1 MCTGKHLVRLRD
13 GLAREAPHFF
23 DRVVVVQSQRFRGGQ
38 TVPQLSEACGSTG
51 ALLGVAGVR
60 TDSLERARALLK
72 DVAPI
77 LGRVRRAQRNML
89 RAQRRGAAVG

>member
-13 GLAREAPHFF
+13 GLAREAPHLF
-23 DRVVVVQSQRFRGGQ
+23 DGLVVVEPQRFSGGQ
-38 TVPQLSEACGSTG
+38 TIPQLGQPGRRAG
-51 ALLGVAGVR
+51 ALLGVDAVR
-60 TDSLERARALLK
+60 ADGLERVRALLEN
-72 DVAPI
+72 VAPI

>member
-13 GLAREAPHFF
+13 GLAREAPNFF
-23 DRVVVVQSQRFRGGQ
+23 DRVVVVESQRLRGGEA
-38 TVPQLSEACGSTG
+38 VPQLGEARGGPS

-60 TDSLERARALLK
+60 ADGLERNRALLEN
-72 DVAPI
+72 VAPI

-89 RAQRRGAAVG
+89 RAQSCSAAVG

>member
-1 MCTGKHLVRLRD
+1 LCTGKHLVRLRD
-13 GLAREAPHFF
+13 GLAREAPHLF

-38 TVPQLSEACGSTG
+38 TVPQLGEARGRAG

-60 TDSLERARALLK
+60 ADGLERNRALLE

-77 LGRVRRAQRNML
+77 LGRVRRAQSHVL
-89 RAQRRGAAVG
+89 RAQSCSAAVG

>member
-1 MCTGKHLVRLRD
+1 MCTGKRLVRLRD

-23 DRVVVVQSQRFRGGQ
+23 DRVVVVESQRLRGGE
-38 TVPQLSEACGSTG
+38 TVPQLREASGSAG
-51 ALLGVAGVR
+51 ALLGVNAVR
-60 TDSLERARALLK
+60 ADGLERVRALLE

-77 LGRVRRAQRNML
+77 LGRVRRAQSHVL

>member
-1 MCTGKHLVRLRD
+1 MCTGKHLVCLRD

-23 DRVVVVQSQRFRGGQ
+23 DRVVVVESQRLRGSQ
-38 TVPQLSEACGSTG
+38 TVPQLGEARGRAG
-51 ALLGVAGVR
+51 ALLGVDAVR
-60 TDSLERARALLK
+60 ADGLERVRALLEN
-72 DVAPI
+72 VAPI

>member
-13 GLAREAPHFF
+13 GLAREAPHLF
-23 DRVVVVQSQRFRGGQ
+23 DRFVVVEPQRLRGGQ
-38 TVPQLSEACGSTG
+38 TVPQLREARGGPS

-60 TDSLERARALLK
+60 ADGFERNRALLE

>member
-1 MCTGKHLVRLRD
+1 MCTGKRLVRLSD

-23 DRVVVVQSQRFRGGQ
+23 DRVVVVESQRLRGGQ
-38 TVPQLSEACGSTG
+38 TVPQLGEACGSAG

-60 TDSLERARALLK
+60 ADSLERVRALLE

-77 LGRVRRAQRNML
+77 LG
-89 RAQRRGAAVG
+89 

>member
-13 GLAREAPHFF
+13 GLVREAPHFF
-23 DRVVVVQSQRFRGGQ
+23 DGLVVVEPQRFSGGE
-38 TVPQLSEACGSTG
+38 TVPQLREASGSAG

-60 TDSLERARALLK
+60 ADSLERNRALLEN
-72 DVAPI
+72 VAPI

-89 RAQRRGAAVG
+89 RAQSRGAAVG

>member
-23 DRVVVVQSQRFRGGQ
+23 DRFVVVEPQRFSGGE
-38 TVPQLSEACGSTG
+38 TVPQLRETCSGPS

-60 TDSLERARALLK
+60 ADSLERNRALLEN
-72 DVAPI
+72 VAPI
-77 LGRVRRAQRNML
+77 LGRVRGAQSHVL
-89 RAQRRGAAVG
+89 RAQSCSAAVG

>member
-23 DRVVVVQSQRFRGGQ
+23 DGLVVVESQRLRGCQ
-38 TVPQLSEACGSTG
+38 TVPQLGQPCRRAG

-60 TDSLERARALLK
+60 ADGLERNRALLE

>member
-1 MCTGKHLVRLRD
+1 MCTGKRLVRLRD

-23 DRVVVVQSQRFRGGQ
+23 DGLVVVEPQRFRGGE
-38 TVPQLSEACGSTG
+38 TVPQLGEARGGPS

-60 TDSLERARALLK
+60 ADGLERNRALLEN
-72 DVAPI
+72 VAPI